1 MTGFEPKKLA
11 LLRILQI
18 LQEETDADHPLTQ
31 AEIAEILNNR
41 YGIVIER
48 KAIGYNL
55 SLLKEAGY
63 EIESDR
69 RRGSFIAVREFDDM
83 EIRVLIDA
91 VLNSRHISE
100 KYSKDLIGKLAK
112 LAGPEFNAALKH
124 VRTTQKDYKTNNKQL
139 FLNIETIDR
148 AIEMKCQISYDFHYY
163 KYSWFQEK
171 LRYPCHTYTSV
182 SPYEL
187 ILHNQRYYMKA
198 FRNGNMT
205 FDKLDQITNV
215 RCLDDVPAISIEEAD
230 PYNAYQNADFQMLLT
245 LTPFMLFKKH
255 ERIELLMQSDMIGE
269 LIDWFGSDCTI
280 LKADEMDE
288 IKVNIVAEPRAMM
301 QWALLHCRDVEI
313 LSPESVRRTFCYM
326 LKRAVK
332 KYRLD

>member
-1 MTGFEPKKLA
+1 
-11 LLRILQI
+11 
-18 LQEETDADHPLTQ
+18 
-31 AEIAEILNNR
+31 
-41 YGIVIER
+41 
-48 KAIGYNL
+48 
-55 SLLKEAGY
+55 
-63 EIESDR
+63 
-69 RRGSFIAVREFDDM
+69 M

-205 FDKLDQITNV
+205 FDKLDQITN
-215 RCLDDVPAISIEEAD
+215 
-230 PYNAYQNADFQMLLT
+230 AYQNADFQMLLT

-326 LKRAVK
+326 LKQAVK

>member
-1 MTGFEPKKLA
+1 MQYDYNKYGV
-11 LLRILQI
+11 
-18 LQEETDADHPLTQ
+18 DAQLH
-31 AEIAEILNNR
+31 R
-41 YGIVIER
+41 
-48 KAIGYNL
+48 
-55 SLLKEAGY
+55 S
-63 EIESDR
+63 
-69 RRGSFIAVREFDDM
+69 SFQR
-83 EIRVLIDA
+83 
-91 VLNSRHISE
+91 
-100 KYSKDLIGKLAK
+100 
-112 LAGPEFNAALKH
+112 
-124 VRTTQKDYKTNNKQL
+124 
-139 FLNIETIDR
+139 
-148 AIEMKCQISYDFHYY
+148 
-163 KYSWFQEK
+163 
-171 LRYPCHTYTSV
+171 V
-182 SPYEL
+182 SPYQL

-288 IKVNIVAEPRAMM
+288 IKVNVVAEPRAMM

-326 LKRAVK
+326 LKHAVK